1 VLDLQAL
8 PGLSRAE
15 RVQALD
21 AWLAGLLADA
31 VAGTPPAR
39 QRRGAVPPRTGTE
52 GIALVAVGSLG
63 RRELPPHGDLDL
75 VLVHD
80 GRPEIAAVADALW
93 YPIWDAGVRLDHS
106 VRSVADAVAVASTD
120 VKAGLGLLD
129 ARLVAGDHELGARLR
144 TATLSSWRQA
154 ASRLLPQLRD
164 LRRDRARQVGELAFL
179 LEPDL
184 KEAYGGLREGQVL
197 RAVAAAQLGDEPA
210 AEVEQAY
217 AFLLDVRDELRRRTG
232 RPSDVLVRQE
242 QRPVADALGLADED
256 ALLREVSLAGRRLA
270 FVADETWR
278 RVESTLVR
286 RPRARYRRVRREPL
300 AEGVVRQGDEV
311 VLARDA
317 HPAADPGL
325 LLRAV
330 AAAARAD
337 LLLSPYTLKVL
348 AVHGL
353 PVPDPWPA
361 EVRWSFLRLLASG
374 RSAVPV
380 LEQLDQEGLLSR
392 LLPEWD
398 RVRSLP
404 QRHPWHRFTV
414 DRHLVEAAAAA
425 SELTHDVDR
434 PDLLLVAA
442 LLHDIGKGW
451 PGDHSVVGEPIA
463 AAIATRMGFSE
474 PDVATLAALVR
485 HHLLLPATAT
495 RRDIDDPATIER
507 VAATIGHDPALLQL
521 LHALAQADGAATSA
535 SAWSPWKAHLV
546 AALVARVQAEL
557 GAGTTAETEPLL
569 SPTEAQVSAPSLDVQ
584 GAMGAVTVGIEDV
597 ADGQQVTIGAPDR
610 SGLLSTCAGVLA
622 LNQLDVR
629 AAKMSVADGYSTAV
643 FAVRPRFGRA
653 PVPEILADGVHAA
666 LDGTLPLAH
675 RLQQRE
681 ADYRQ
686 DAARA
691 APPRISWHNGEVSG
705 AATGIVEVRA
715 GDRAGLLYRLT
726 AAITGEGLD
735 VTSARI
741 ETLGGDAVD
750 CFYVCNPSGSPVD
763 ADQRRRVDEALVAAT
778 AGAPTSVGHGVLVP
792 GDTDT
797 PR

>member
-1 VLDLQAL
+1 VLDLEAL
-8 PGLSRAE
+8 PGLTRAE

-21 AWLAGLLADA
+21 TWLSGLLADA
-31 VAGTPPAR
+31 VAGTPPPR
-39 QRRGAVPPRTGTE
+39 QRRGGPPPQTGTD
-52 GIALVAVGSLG
+52 GLALVAVGSLG
-63 RRELPPHGDLDL
+63 RRELPPYGDLDL
-75 VLVHD
+75 VLVHE
-80 GRPEIAAVADALW
+80 GRPEIAAIADALW
-93 YPIWDAGVRLDHS
+93 YPVWDAGLRLDHS
-106 VRSVADAVAVASTD
+106 VRSIPEAVAIASTD

-129 ARLVAGDHELGARLR
+129 ARLVAGDADLAARLR
-144 TATLSSWRQA
+144 TATLGSWRQA
-154 ASRLLPQLRD
+154 ASKLLPQLRD
-164 LRRDRARQVGELAFL
+164 LRRDRARQLGELAFL

-197 RAVAAAQLGDEPA
+197 RAVAAAQLGNEPG
-210 AEVEQAY
+210 AELEEVY
-217 AFLLDVRDELRRRTG
+217 AFLLDVRDELRRRSG
-232 RPSDVLVRQE
+232 RPNDVLVRQE
-242 QRPVADALGLADED
+242 QRPVAVILGLADED

-270 FVADETWR
+270 FVVDETWR
-278 RVESTLVR
+278 RVEAALLR
-286 RPRARYRRVRREPL
+286 RPRGRYRRVRREPL

-317 HPAADPGL
+317 RPAADAGL
-325 LLRAV
+325 LLRAA

-348 AVHGL
+348 AVHGP
-353 PVPDPWPA
+353 PVPEPWPP

-374 RSAVPV
+374 RAAVPV

-398 RVRSLP
+398 RIRSLP

-425 SELTHDVDR
+425 AELTRDVDR

-451 PGDHSVVGEPIA
+451 PGDHSEVGEPIA
-463 AAIATRMGFSE
+463 AEIGARMGFSP
-474 PDVATLAALVR
+474 PDVATLATLVR
-485 HHLLLPATAT
+485 HHLLLPATAI
-495 RRDIDDPATIER
+495 RRDIDDLATIDR
-507 VAATIGHDPALLQL
+507 VAATIGHDPAVLQL
-521 LHALAQADGAATSA
+521 LHALAQADGAATST

-546 AALVARVQAEL
+546 AALVARVQGRL
-557 GAGTTAETEPLL
+557 GTITAVEPEPVLHPTRPQVTAPPLGLPGET
-569 SPTEAQVSAPSLDVQ
+569 
-584 GAMGAVTVGIEDV
+584 GAVTVGIEDV

-610 SGLLSTCAGVLA
+610 PGLLSTCAGVLA

-629 AAKMSVADGYSTAV
+629 AAKMSVEEGYATAV

-653 PVPEILADGVHAA
+653 PVPEILADGVRAA
-666 LDGTLPLAH
+666 LEGTLPLAA
-675 RLQQRE
+675 RLRQRE
-681 ADYRQ
+681 ADYREDSGRIAQ
-686 DAARA
+686 
-691 APPRISWHNGEVSG
+691 PRISWHNGEVSG

-715 GDRAGLLYRLT
+715 ADRAGLLYRLT
-726 AAITGEGLD
+726 AAISGEGLD

-763 ADQRRRVDEALVAAT
+763 RDQRARVDEALVAAT
-778 AGAPTSVGHGVLVP
+778 LGRGAAGELRRA
-792 GDTDT
+792 DT
-797 PR
+797 PG